1 MTTDEPLV
9 VVHASVAATRLRD
22 AVVADVAG
30 MPALEL
36 LLRRLDPL
44 RGGHG
49 ARLLVGTSDLAAD
62 DPVAD
67 IAAGLGLPVVR
78 GTAGDVVGIHAIA
91 LVRHEAETVVHL
103 DGTCPLSDPYVVLAA
118 LELHRSAEADLTTNL
133 LPRTYPR
140 GLDVE
145 VLSSRAVRAAELEAT
160 HPDDRRAVTPFV
172 AQRPERFR
180 LANLH
185 SGHDLGEER
194 WVLDTAA
201 DLAALKE
208 LLAQVPDPVG
218 ASWNRILSIVGRRVR
233 PLPDKVVLRPERVDQ
248 PTPGPWT
255 RRWQAVVNGQGQG
268 TVSVTVHRG
277 KVEREVLVAEPWLE
291 PARDALYRLLLDD
304 PQIRR

>member
-1 MTTDEPLV
+1 MTAEGPLV
-9 VVHASVAATRLRD
+9 VVHASVSATRLRD
-22 AVVADVAG
+22 AVLADLAG

-36 LLRRLDPL
+36 LLRRLEPL
-44 RGGHG
+44 RSGPG
-49 ARLLVGTSDLAAD
+49 ARLAVGTSDQAAD
-62 DPVAD
+62 DPVAEV
-67 IAAGLGLPVVR
+67 AAGLGIPVVR

-91 LVRHEAETVVHL
+91 LVRHEADTVVRI
-103 DGTCPLSDPYVVLAA
+103 DGTCPLTDPYLVLAA
-118 LELHRSAEADLTTNL
+118 LELHREAQADLTSNL
-133 LPRTYPR
+133 LPRSYPR

-145 VLSSRAVRAAELEAT
+145 VLSARALRAAELEAT

-185 SGHDLGEER
+185 SGHDLAEER

-208 LLAQVPDPVG
+208 LVAQVPDPIE

-233 PLPDKVVLRPERVDQ
+233 PLPDKVVLRPERIDQ

-255 RRWQAVVNGQGQG
+255 RRWQAVVNGQSQG